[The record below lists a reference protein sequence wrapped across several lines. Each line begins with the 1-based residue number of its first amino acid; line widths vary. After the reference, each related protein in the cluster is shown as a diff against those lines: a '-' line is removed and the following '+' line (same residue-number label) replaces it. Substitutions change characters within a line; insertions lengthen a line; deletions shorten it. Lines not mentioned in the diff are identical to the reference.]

1 MVTAK
6 YVCLVQI
13 TPDRLFLLLVLL
25 IVSTVL
31 TPTAHAQDTDGIPL
45 HGFAD
50 VGFSTHSSESND
62 PKGFNVGSL
71 DFYLTPQFNDRVKG
85 LIEIIFETTPEGEIA
100 TDLERMQMG
109 YTFSDAAT
117 AWAGRFHTPYGYWNT
132 GFHHGA
138 QMQTSVARPRFLDF
152 EDKGGILPAHMVGML
167 GTGKVRMSEGK
178 LTYDIFTGNG
188 PQVVMGEDATSTQD
202 YGTLSIN
209 AAGDDNRKAMSG
221 LNIGYEA
228 SGNLDGLRLA
238 VHMIRG
244 EVTDDSGATSALTPG
259 LAAGP
264 NNTELNISGGS
275 IMYFENDWEIL
286 SEFYIFNNTD
296 KSGTTGKNRSTA
308 SYIQIGKSFSSWTPF
323 VRKEVV
329 VLNQSDN
336 YFTAQANG
344 QSYNREAAGFKYDLN
359 PKASIKLELQNSD
372 FAAGNRPASS
382 YRSLLLQHAIRF

>member
-6 YVCLVQI
+6 DACLVQF

-25 IVSTVL
+25 IFSTAF
-31 TPTAHAQDTDGIPL
+31 TPTALAQDTDGIPL

-50 VGFSTHSSESND
+50 VGFSTHSAESSD

-71 DFYLTPQFNDRVKG
+71 DFYLTPRFNDRVKG

-117 AWAGRFHTPYGYWNT
+117 VWAGRFHTPYGYWNT

-138 QMQTSVARPRFLDF
+138 QMQTSVARPRFIDF

-167 GTGKVRMSEGK
+167 GTGKVRMGEGK
-178 LTYDIFTGNG
+178 LTYDIFAGNG
-188 PQVVMGEDATSTQD
+188 PQVVMGGAAGGQD
-202 YGTLSIN
+202 GTLSIN
-209 AAGDDNRKAMSG
+209 AAGDDNRKAMTG
-221 LNIGYEA
+221 LNVGYEA
-228 SGNLDGLRLA
+228 SGKLDGLRVA
-238 VHMIRG
+238 VHALRG
-244 EVTDDSGATSALTPG
+244 EVADDSTAH
-259 LAAGP
+259 
-264 NNTELNISGGS
+264 NNTELSISGGS
-275 IMYFENDWEIL
+275 IMYFEDDWEIL
-286 SEFYIFNNTD
+286 SELYIFNNTD
-296 KSGTTGKNRSTA
+296 KSGAAGKNRSTA
-308 SYIQIGKSFSSWTPF
+308 SYVQVGKTFSNWTPY

-329 VLNQSDN
+329 VLSQSDN

-344 QSYNREAAGFKYDLN
+344 QSYNRESAGFKYDLN